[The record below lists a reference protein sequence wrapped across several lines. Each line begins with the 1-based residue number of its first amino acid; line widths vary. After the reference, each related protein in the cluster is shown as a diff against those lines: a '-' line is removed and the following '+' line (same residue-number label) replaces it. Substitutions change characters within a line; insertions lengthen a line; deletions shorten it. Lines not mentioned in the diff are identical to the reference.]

1 MIKSLIASGVAVC
14 ASALGTAALAA
25 PTFYFNPEFNGAT
38 YDSEYLGGT
47 LTLDLGIKG
56 GEGPYSYYIQGGPA
70 YVMPSGEDGE
80 VEFAGKFGAAVQ
92 ANDKVSA
99 YAELSG
105 ISGEEFG
112 WGSKLGVVYDF

>member
-1 MIKSLIASGVAVC
+1 
-14 ASALGTAALAA
+14 
-25 PTFYFNPEFNGAT
+25 
-38 YDSEYLGGT
+38 
-47 LTLDLGIKG
+47 
-56 GEGPYSYYIQGGPA
+56 
-70 YVMPSGEDGE
+70 MPDGEDGE
-80 VEFAGKFGAAVQ
+80 IEFAGKFGGAVQ